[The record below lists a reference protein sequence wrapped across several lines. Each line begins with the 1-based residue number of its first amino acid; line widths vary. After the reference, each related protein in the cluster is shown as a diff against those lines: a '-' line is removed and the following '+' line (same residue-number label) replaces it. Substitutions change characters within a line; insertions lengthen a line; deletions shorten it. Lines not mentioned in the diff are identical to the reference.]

1 MTMNFVSGREE
12 GGIAARAQAK
22 EARSWQRRYAVQLRA
37 MAAQPC
43 AEGHDRG
50 PDIAGEDGVR
60 SLPPTHAPTADAS

>member
-1 MTMNFVSGREE
+1 MNFVSGREE
-12 GGIAARAQAK
+12 GGIAAGAQAK
-22 EARSWQRRYAVQLRA
+22 EARGWRHRCAVRLLA

-60 SLPPTHAPTADAS
+60 SLPPTHAPTADAW